1 MYFPNSAVTFIG
13 NSGANVPSCS
23 EIVGY
28 SLNFTGNT
36 NVSVSGCAAQNVA
49 QTRTVRLAM

>member
-1 MYFPNSAVTFIG
+1 MTFIG
-13 NSGANVPSCS
+13 NSGASVPSCS

-28 SLNFTGNT
+28 SLNFTGNA